1 MDLDF
6 TDEQEMLR
14 KTVRGICEKHASL
27 AIVREVEDDPLGY
40 PDSFW
45 AQLAEAGLVGLTIPE
60 EYDGSAMTM
69 LDAVV
74 VVQYCHQDNCI
85 ALAREHLEGVAQ
97 RRADLPAYVIGEED
111 AVRA

>member
-14 KTVRGICEKHASL
+14 DTVRGICEKHASL
-27 AIVREVEDDPLGY
+27 SVVRDFEDDPVGY

-45 AQLAEAGLVGLTIPE
+45 TQLAEAGLLGLTIPE
-60 EYDGSAMTM
+60 EYDGSAMAM

-74 VVQYCHQDNCI
+74 VYEEFGR
-85 ALAREHLEGVAQ
+85 ALAPSPHFVSSVLCSGA
-97 RRADLPAYVIGEED
+97 LD
-111 AVRA
+111 ARG